1 MDRHINSAHK
11 IFERQ
16 LFYSIYNELSD
27 VTKTTMDSLL
37 SDDDESDNE
46 SELEDLSHIKFKHLK
61 QDIPGAKLKNVEFAI
76 NKINYLRKLQL
87 PENILSNIAIKLIN
101 KYYTRVMAE
110 LPSSLLEYKEHIR
123 YATFSIFCYHRSKIL
138 IDHLTDLL
146 MKLIHNM
153 KTSAES
159 AINKKVL
166 SEVKR
171 VNGKFDILCK
181 LANISLSNPT
191 GIIQEKIY
199 PEVGQ
204 ETLSDIVKDINSKG
218 KWYENQVNKK
228 M

>member
-110 LPSSLLEYKEHIR
+110 LP
-123 YATFSIFCYHRSKIL
+123 
-138 IDHLTDLL
+138 
-146 MKLIHNM
+146 
-153 KTSAES
+153 
-159 AINKKVL
+159 
-166 SEVKR
+166 
-171 VNGKFDILCK
+171 
-181 LANISLSNPT
+181 
-191 GIIQEKIY
+191 
-199 PEVGQ
+199 
-204 ETLSDIVKDINSKG
+204 
-218 KWYENQVNKK
+218 
-228 M
+228 